1 MAVVVC
7 VCGGGVTIYTNQNGM
22 VPEQMWIHT
31 VFIVL
36 QRNFIIASVSSHAQH
51 SNTQVCSTR
60 MASTTNAVQ
69 ICRAEKIYSYKGVEY
84 TFVDTVPE
92 DLVCPICC
100 ELLDEAQQ
108 TPCGHLFCKKCLRK
122 TTNSQGCQGQ
132 YVYFGDTMYNGGGYS
147 ESFECPVC
155 RSKHNKAA
163 YDDTYNDRR
172 VKSLKVHCPN
182 PPCKG
187 TGPLGDV
194 GKHRTS
200 DSGCQHEKV
209 KCPKGCGEEM
219 TRGCLQQHQ
228 QNSCPL
234 RAHCC
239 RFCYK
244 QGTYRNI
251 TTKHYETCE
260 RFPLPCPNK
269 CGKQRIEKKEIE
281 HHLAE
286 CPEQIV
292 KCTYLGMG
300 CQETVARRNLDQHKE
315 ERKDHHLLLSI
326 ERVHQLCE
334 AMSQLYS
341 LCEQQASRQQQL
353 ENQLEELWRER
364 AGCYYS
370 DGGYCTPALPGVKV
384 ERPVFCRQ
392 RKWLENEKAFPSMPW
407 IIKVENFG
415 SAKVGSSA
423 IESKPFFTHPTG
435 HQFCLEVRPSS
446 TDRKHTSVF
455 ITPMAGPSDDYL
467 QWPFKGRFQIT
478 ILNQLADK
486 EHTSAVVEMTVSR
499 VQPPGIKGTG
509 KGQREFISHA
519 DLQKESLNR
528 QYLKDDCVYFR
539 VELKP
544 AAASI
549 CPATVQGRNIS
560 LRSCAQS
567 SVAY

>member
-1 MAVVVC
+1 MKRCAHP
-7 VCGGGVTIYTNQNGM
+7 QK
-22 VPEQMWIHT
+22 E
-31 VFIVL
+31 
-36 QRNFIIASVSSHAQH
+36 
-51 SNTQVCSTR
+51 
-60 MASTTNAVQ
+60 
-69 ICRAEKIYSYKGVEY
+69 EKIYGYKGVEY
-84 TFVDTVPE
+84 TLADTVPQ
-92 DLVCPICC
+92 DLVCPICQD
-100 ELLDEAQQ
+100 LLEDAQQ

-122 TTNSQGCQGQ
+122 TINSQGRKGQ
-132 YVYFGDTMYNGGGYS
+132 YVCYGDTMYIGGGYS

-155 RSKHNKAA
+155 RSKHTKAA

-172 VKSLKVHCPN
+172 VKSVKVKCLN
-182 PPCKG
+182 PPCEW
-187 TGPLGDV
+187 TGPLSDV

-219 TRGCLQQHQ
+219 TRGCLPQHQ
-228 QNSCPL
+228 RNSCPL
-234 RAHCC
+234 RAHSC

-244 QGTYRNI
+244 QDTYRNI
-251 TTKHYETCE
+251 TTKHYEICE

-281 HHLAE
+281 RHLAE

-292 KCTYLGMG
+292 QCTYLGMG
-300 CQETVARRNLDQHKE
+300 CKETLARRNLDQHKE

-341 LCEQQASRQQQL
+341 LCEEQASRQQQL
-353 ENQLEELWRER
+353 ENQLTQLRRER
-364 AGCYYS
+364 QHPNYL
-370 DGGYCTPALPGVKV
+370 GGYCTPALPEVKV

-392 RKWLENEKAFPSMPW
+392 RKWLEDKKAFPSMPW
-407 IIKVENFG
+407 IIKLEG
-415 SAKVGSSA
+415 IESAKASISA

-435 HQFCLEVRPSS
+435 HQFCLRVFLRGQM
-446 TDRKHTSVF
+446 SVF

-467 QWPFKGRFQIT
+467 QWPFKGNFEIT

-486 EHTSAVVEMTVSR
+486 QHTSAVVEMTAIR
-499 VQPPGIKGTG
+499 VQPPGIKGNG
-509 KGQREFISHA
+509 KGRREFISHA
-519 DLQKESLNR
+519 DLQKKESLNR

-544 AAASI
+544 EAASI
-549 CPATVQGRNIS
+549 CSAAVGIGKI
-560 LRSCAQS
+560 LCARPS
-567 SVAY
+567 IAY